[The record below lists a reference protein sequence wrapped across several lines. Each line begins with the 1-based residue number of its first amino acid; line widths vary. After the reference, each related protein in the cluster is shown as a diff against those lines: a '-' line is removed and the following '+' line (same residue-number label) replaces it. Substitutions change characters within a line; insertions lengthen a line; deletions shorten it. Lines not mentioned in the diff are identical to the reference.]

1 MKASEIIELIKQSKP
16 KLLGDIT
23 DEKAAKIVSAAFSQL
38 NKQLTEA
45 PDGKV
50 VIPSLGIFKVKQVER
65 QKDGQTVKGKKVSF
79 RASKLKAKGTKA
91 KGGKKAKAQ
100 EAN

>member
-1 MKASEIIELIKQSKP
+1 MKTTEIVALVKQANP
-16 KLLGDIT
+16 KLLGKTADA
-23 DEKAAKIVSAAFSQL
+23 KAAKIIASAFAEVSKQL
-38 NKQLTEA
+38 NDA

-50 VIPSLGIFKVKQVER
+50 IVPSLGIFKVKQVER

-91 KGGKKAKAQ
+91 KGGKKTKAQ

>member
-45 PDGKV
+45 TDGKV
-50 VIPSLGIFKVKQVER
+50 VVPSLGIFKVKQVER
-65 QKDGQTVKGKKVSF
+65 QKDGQAVKSKKVSF